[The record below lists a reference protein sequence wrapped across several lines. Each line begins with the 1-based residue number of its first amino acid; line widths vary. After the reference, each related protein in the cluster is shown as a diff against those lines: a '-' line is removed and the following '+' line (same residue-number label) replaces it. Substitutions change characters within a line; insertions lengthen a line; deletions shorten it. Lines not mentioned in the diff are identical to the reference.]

1 MFQVIAMP
9 ARTLAW
15 WLDQENDID
24 FEPVYQRKSRI
35 WSPKEKQFLIDSI
48 INGFDIPKVYLA
60 DFTFTNTVLN
70 RANKKY
76 AIIDGKQRFETIF
89 DFFRGDLHLADA
101 FELFDDPTQ
110 KLGGLSFKDLSQNYP
125 KIARKFENYNLTV
138 MSVITD
144 DESKINELFVRLNTS
159 RPLTGA
165 ELRNAALGTVPEIIR
180 ELVDHDFFTTK
191 IRFSTQRSQ
200 DKNLAAKLLLIEH
213 RGQMVDTKKSHLD
226 RLVDESRQNASA
238 VTLLGEADDGDDENE
253 QFEEESASQEIGET
267 LEVTESTDIGRSAE
281 RVKNVL
287 SRMTGVFSNRDPLL
301 TSQAPIIPYYWLI
314 RGLTNDRLQFV
325 RPFLVGFDQKLKDNR
340 ALTDPP
346 QRDPV
351 LDSYYTMGRTSND
364 AASMRGRYRILR
376 EHFDAAYPAT
386 TESIATA

>member
-35 WSPKEKQFLIDSI
+35 WPLKEKQFLIDSI
-48 INGFDIPKVYLA
+48 VNGFDIPKIYLA
-60 DFTFTNTVLN
+60 DFTFTNTALN

-110 KLGGLSFKDLSQNYP
+110 RLGGLSFKDLSQNYP
-125 KIARKFENYNLTV
+125 KVARKFENYNLTV

-144 DESKINELFVRLNTS
+144 DESKINELFVRLNSS

-165 ELRNAALGTVPEIIR
+165 ELRNAALGKVPEIIR
-180 ELVDHDFFTTK
+180 ELVDQDFFKTK

-226 RLVDESRQNASA
+226 RLAVESRRNASA
-238 VTLLGEADDGDDENE
+238 VTLLGETEDEDDENE
-253 QFEEESASQEIGET
+253 QFEEESASEEIGET

-281 RVKNVL
+281 RVKDVL
-287 SRMTGVFSNRDPLL
+287 GRMTEVFSNRDPLL

-314 RGLTNDRLQFV
+314 RGLTTDRLQYV
-325 RPFLVGFDQKLKDNR
+325 RPFLVEFDQKLKDNR
-340 ALTDPP
+340 ALTDPL

-376 EHFDAAYPAT
+376 EHFDAAYPA
-386 TESIATA
+386 ATGTAAIP